1 MSGTGI
7 LILDAPDRRLRIYD
21 AESNLAAE
29 WILHVPEIEPEE
41 PVELEAEDGTL
52 HAIENAVPYP
62 VRFDPSP
69 GDGRPVRFR
78 FAEAAVGLLIGLS
91 L

>member
-1 MSGTGI
+1 M
-7 LILDAPDRRLRIYD
+7 
-21 AESNLAAE
+21 
-29 WILHVPEIEPEE
+29 
-41 PVELEAEDGTL
+41 ELEAEDVTL

-62 VRFDPSP
+62 VRFDPPP

-91 L
+91 P